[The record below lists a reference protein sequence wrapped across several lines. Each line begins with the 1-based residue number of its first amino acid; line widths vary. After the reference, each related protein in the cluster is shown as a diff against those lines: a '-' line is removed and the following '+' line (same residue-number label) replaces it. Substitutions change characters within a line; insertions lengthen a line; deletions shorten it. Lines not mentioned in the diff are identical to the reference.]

1 MTNNHLFCF
10 GLGYSATFL
19 SRTLMAKGWKISGSV
34 TSKEKQQRLSKD
46 GYTPYLFMDIP
57 QNAFATVTHLLHSIP
72 PDSSGDPV
80 LQHLPKLQSLRW
92 IGYLSTTGVYGNHQG
107 GWVDETMPVNPPN
120 DRSSY
125 RARAE
130 QEWQDTGLPIHIFRL
145 SGIYGPGRSAF
156 DSIRNG
162 TARRIDKPG
171 QVFSRIHV
179 EDIARVLQASIVRP
193 NPGSIYNVADDFPCP
208 QEEVISYACQL
219 LGVTPPPLI
228 PIEQA
233 DLSPMARSF
242 YGANRRVS
250 NDKIKKE
257 FQLALKYPSYRDGL
271 QSIYSLFLK
280 TP

>member
-1 MTNNHLFCF
+1 M
-10 GLGYSATFL
+10 
-19 SRTLMAKGWKISGSV
+19 
-34 TSKEKQQRLSKD
+34 
-46 GYTPYLFMDIP
+46 
-57 QNAFATVTHLLHSIP
+57 
-72 PDSSGDPV
+72 
-80 LQHLPKLQSLRW
+80 
-92 IGYLSTTGVYGNHQG
+92 
-107 GWVDETMPVNPPN
+107 
-120 DRSSY
+120 
-125 RARAE
+125 
-130 QEWQDTGLPIHIFRL
+130 
-145 SGIYGPGRSAF
+145 
-156 DSIRNG
+156 
-162 TARRIDKPG
+162 
-171 QVFSRIHV
+171 